1 MVIEDMIGREI
12 LSTSQDSNHSVNKE
26 DIVLELKNV
35 STGSVNNIDLCLH
48 KGEILSI
55 SGLLGSKRTELL
67 NAIFG
72 VDKIEE
78 GEIFVKGR
86 QVSIKNPVEAI
97 KLGIG
102 YVSEDRKDTGL
113 FMDLPIR
120 ENASIV
126 SLKKFLKKITID
138 KKREK
143 LQVGEVLYQLKVK
156 YSSLSQKIK
165 ELSGGNQ
172 QKIAIGKWLL
182 EDLDIIMLDEPTR
195 GVDVGAK
202 EEINRIIFE
211 LVREGKAV
219 LLVSSEADE
228 IIKLSD
234 RTLVMSSGRIVSE
247 YSRGNIT
254 SEKILRDSARY
265 ADSKGVDHV

>member
-1 MVIEDMIGREI
+1 
-12 LSTSQDSNHSVNKE
+12 
-26 DIVLELKNV
+26 
-35 STGSVNNIDLCLH
+35 
-48 KGEILSI
+48 
-55 SGLLGSKRTELL
+55 
-67 NAIFG
+67 
-72 VDKIEE
+72 
-78 GEIFVKGR
+78 
-86 QVSIKNPVEAI
+86 
-97 KLGIG
+97 
-102 YVSEDRKDTGL
+102 
-113 FMDLPIR
+113 MDLPIR

-156 YSSLSQKIK
+156 YSSLSRKIK

>member
-1 MVIEDMIGREI
+1 
-12 LSTSQDSNHSVNKE
+12 
-26 DIVLELKNV
+26 
-35 STGSVNNIDLCLH
+35 
-48 KGEILSI
+48 
-55 SGLLGSKRTELL
+55 
-67 NAIFG
+67 
-72 VDKIEE
+72 
-78 GEIFVKGR
+78 
-86 QVSIKNPVEAI
+86 
-97 KLGIG
+97 
-102 YVSEDRKDTGL
+102 
-113 FMDLPIR
+113 MDLPIR

-143 LQVGEVLYQLKVK
+143 LQVGEVLFQLKVK

-254 SEKILRDSARY
+254 SEKILRDSASY

>member
-1 MVIEDMIGREI
+1 MQV
-12 LSTSQDSNHSVNKE
+12 
-26 DIVLELKNV
+26 
-35 STGSVNNIDLCLH
+35 C
-48 KGEILSI
+48 
-55 SGLLGSKRTELL
+55 
-67 NAIFG
+67 IF
-72 VDKIEE
+72 I
-78 GEIFVKGR
+78 
-86 QVSIKNPVEAI
+86 N
-97 KLGIG
+97 
-102 YVSEDRKDTGL
+102 
-113 FMDLPIR
+113 
-120 ENASIV
+120 
-126 SLKKFLKKITID
+126 D

>member
-1 MVIEDMIGREI
+1 
-12 LSTSQDSNHSVNKE
+12 
-26 DIVLELKNV
+26 
-35 STGSVNNIDLCLH
+35 
-48 KGEILSI
+48 
-55 SGLLGSKRTELL
+55 
-67 NAIFG
+67 
-72 VDKIEE
+72 
-78 GEIFVKGR
+78 
-86 QVSIKNPVEAI
+86 
-97 KLGIG
+97 
-102 YVSEDRKDTGL
+102 
-113 FMDLPIR
+113 MDLPIR

-254 SEKILRDSARY
+254 SEKILRDSASY

>member
-1 MVIEDMIGREI
+1 
-12 LSTSQDSNHSVNKE
+12 
-26 DIVLELKNV
+26 
-35 STGSVNNIDLCLH
+35 
-48 KGEILSI
+48 
-55 SGLLGSKRTELL
+55 
-67 NAIFG
+67 
-72 VDKIEE
+72 
-78 GEIFVKGR
+78 
-86 QVSIKNPVEAI
+86 
-97 KLGIG
+97 
-102 YVSEDRKDTGL
+102 
-113 FMDLPIR
+113 MDLPIR

-143 LQVGEVLYQLKVK
+143 LQVGEVLFQLKVK

>member
-1 MVIEDMIGREI
+1 
-12 LSTSQDSNHSVNKE
+12 
-26 DIVLELKNV
+26 
-35 STGSVNNIDLCLH
+35 
-48 KGEILSI
+48 
-55 SGLLGSKRTELL
+55 
-67 NAIFG
+67 
-72 VDKIEE
+72 
-78 GEIFVKGR
+78 
-86 QVSIKNPVEAI
+86 
-97 KLGIG
+97 
-102 YVSEDRKDTGL
+102 
-113 FMDLPIR
+113 MDLPIR

>member
-1 MVIEDMIGREI
+1 M
-12 LSTSQDSNHSVNKE
+12 
-26 DIVLELKNV
+26 
-35 STGSVNNIDLCLH
+35 
-48 KGEILSI
+48 
-55 SGLLGSKRTELL
+55 
-67 NAIFG
+67 
-72 VDKIEE
+72 
-78 GEIFVKGR
+78 
-86 QVSIKNPVEAI
+86 
-97 KLGIG
+97 
-102 YVSEDRKDTGL
+102 
-113 FMDLPIR
+113 
-120 ENASIV
+120 
-126 SLKKFLKKITID
+126 
-138 KKREK
+138 
-143 LQVGEVLYQLKVK
+143 LYQLKVK

>member
-1 MVIEDMIGREI
+1 MLFLSHEI
-12 LSTSQDSNHSVNKE
+12 L
-26 DIVLELKNV
+26 L
-35 STGSVNNIDLCLH
+35 
-48 KGEILSI
+48 LSYI
-55 SGLLGSKRTELL
+55 KAPDVKKVKT
-67 NAIFG
+67 
-72 VDKIEE
+72 IEE
-78 GEIFVKGR
+78 I
-86 QVSIKNPVEAI
+86 N
-97 KLGIG
+97 
-102 YVSEDRKDTGL
+102 
-113 FMDLPIR
+113 
-120 ENASIV
+120 
-126 SLKKFLKKITID
+126 
-138 KKREK
+138 
-143 LQVGEVLYQLKVK
+143 
-156 YSSLSQKIK
+156 QKIK